1 MIQGHTLYL
10 GELRATGMERIVDIF
25 EALHSRAQNTVETTE
40 VVDFA
45 LQITLTKDGRL
56 ILVADTEM
64 RNGWKSTQITAYSAD

>member
-1 MIQGHTLYL
+1 MYL
-10 GELRATGMERIVDIF
+10 GELHATGAERLIEIF
-25 EALHSRAQNTVETTE
+25 EALHSRAQNTVETPE

-64 RNGWKSTQITAYSAD
+64 RNGWKSTQVTAYSAA